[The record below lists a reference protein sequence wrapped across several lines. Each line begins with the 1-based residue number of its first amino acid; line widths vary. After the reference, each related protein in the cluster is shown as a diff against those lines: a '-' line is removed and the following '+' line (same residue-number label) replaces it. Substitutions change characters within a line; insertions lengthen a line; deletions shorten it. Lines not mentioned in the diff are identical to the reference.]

1 MTKYKVKY
9 TSSFKKSLKKILK
22 QGKDYNKLKAVITK
36 LANKEE
42 LEEKYRNHQLSNDK
56 DYVNCKECHVEPD
69 WLLIYK
75 YQEETL
81 ILLLVDTG
89 SHSELFKK

>member
-56 DYVNCKECHVEPD
+56 EC
-69 WLLIYK
+69 
-75 YQEETL
+75 
-81 ILLLVDTG
+81 
-89 SHSELFKK
+89 

>member
-22 QGKDYNKLKAVITK
+22 QGKDYNKLKTVITK

-42 LEEKYRNHQLSNDK
+42 LEEKYRNHQLFNDK

-69 WLLIYK
+69 WLLVYK

-81 ILLLVDTG
+81 FLLLVDTG

>member
-69 WLLIYK
+69 
-75 YQEETL
+75 
-81 ILLLVDTG
+81 
-89 SHSELFKK
+89 

>member
-75 YQEETL
+75 Y
-81 ILLLVDTG
+81 
-89 SHSELFKK
+89 

>member
-42 LEEKYRNHQLSNDK
+42 LEEKYRNHRLSNDK
-56 DYVNCKECHVEPD
+56 DYVNCKECHAEPD

-89 SHSELFKK
+89 SHSGLFKK

>member
-22 QGKDYNKLKAVITK
+22 QGKDYNKLKTVITK

-56 DYVNCKECHVEPD
+56 DYINCKECHVEPD
-69 WLLIYK
+69 WLLVYK

-81 ILLLVDTG
+81 FLLLVDTG